1 MLRAAR
7 RLGEL
12 RDVQVATTFLGAHA
26 LPPDYAGDADAYIA
40 HVVDAMLPE
49 VVRLDLADA
58 VDAFCETIGFTAA
71 QTERLF
77 EAATCA
83 GLPVK
88 PHAEQLSNQHGA
100 ALAARVGALSAAP
113 LEYLAAAGVSW
124 CAWAGTDGPRAERA
138 REGRG

>member
-26 LPPDYAGDADAYIA
+26 LPPAYAGDADAYIA

-49 VVRLDLADA
+49 VVRLDLAAA

-71 QTERLF
+71 QTERVF
-77 EAATCA
+77 EAAACA

-88 PHAEQLSNQHGA
+88 DRKSVWKGKM
-100 ALAARVGALSAAP
+100 V
-113 LEYLAAAGVSW
+113 
-124 CAWAGTDGPRAERA
+124 
-138 REGRG
+138 EG

>member
-83 GLPVK
+83 GLPRSEEHTSELQSLMRHSYAVFCLK
-88 PHAEQLSNQHGA
+88 NKNIQLK
-100 ALAARVGALSAAP
+100 L
-113 LEYLAAAGVSW
+113 
-124 CAWAGTDGPRAERA
+124 
-138 REGRG
+138 